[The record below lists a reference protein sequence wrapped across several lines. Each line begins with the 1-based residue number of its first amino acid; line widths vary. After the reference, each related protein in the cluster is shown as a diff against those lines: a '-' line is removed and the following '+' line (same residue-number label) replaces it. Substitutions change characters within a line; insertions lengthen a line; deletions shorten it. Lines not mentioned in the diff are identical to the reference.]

1 MPAIPD
7 PNMSIHNRSHEN
19 GQAGIDGE
27 ILASAAQG
35 LIRPLLEPERLRI
48 ASLRRLFHLVFPIGR
63 LRPIRISRASDV
75 RLTSNR
81 PAMTAQT

>member
-7 PNMSIHNRSHEN
+7 PNMSIHNRSRQN

-35 LIRPLLEPERLRI
+35 ISRLLHPRKDLICALRRVAGAI
-48 ASLRRLFHLVFPIGR
+48 ERLFHLVFPIG
-63 LRPIRISRASDV
+63 SFA
-75 RLTSNR
+75 
-81 PAMTAQT
+81 